1 MGEDILQRW
10 IIELLRPL
18 LQWWLLQRGVRALV
32 GADQFIYWRQHDA
45 HARVAPD
52 IYVLPGVEANTRV
65 RSWKIWQDHVVPSF
79 AMEIASQDWEKD
91 YVEAP
96 QRYGELGVPELIIF
110 DPGFEDHPDGLRWQV
125 FRRLA
130 KRGLVRVDASL
141 GDRAR
146 SKSLGCWF
154 RTWGEGRDL
163 RVRIG
168 TGPKGED
175 LVPTA
180 EEARDIERAAREAER
195 AEKEV
200 ALARV
205 AELEGIIRS
214 LQRRGK

>member
-96 QRYGELGVPELIIF
+96 QRYGELGC
-110 DPGFEDHPDGLRWQV
+110 
-125 FRRLA
+125 
-130 KRGLVRVDASL
+130 
-141 GDRAR
+141 R
-146 SKSLGCWF
+146 S
-154 RTWGEGRDL
+154 
-163 RVRIG
+163 
-168 TGPKGED
+168 
-175 LVPTA
+175 
-180 EEARDIERAAREAER
+180 
-195 AEKEV
+195 
-200 ALARV
+200 
-205 AELEGIIRS
+205 
-214 LQRRGK
+214 